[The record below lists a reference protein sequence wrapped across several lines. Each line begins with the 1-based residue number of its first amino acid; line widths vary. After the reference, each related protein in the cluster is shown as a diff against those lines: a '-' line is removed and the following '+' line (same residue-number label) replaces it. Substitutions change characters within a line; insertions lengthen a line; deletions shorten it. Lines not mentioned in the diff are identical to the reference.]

1 MFPVREGLTVES
13 HAYVE
18 WRTPLS
24 YLLPCLRSI
33 TGGYRSGK
41 VDRSF
46 GPNLLQGGAS
56 SW

>member
-1 MFPVREGLTVES
+1 MTT

-24 YLLPCLRSI
+24 YVLPGLRSI

-46 GPNLLQGGAS
+46 GPNLLQGGAT